1 MLKPIKY
8 LQYTTED
15 IESMKKELE
24 TMNASNSKLKG
35 KYNEEFSKQLSLCVR
50 KWYRVYNHR
59 SLKQLRNAISIKL
72 DEVSVCI
79 CLYW

>member
-1 MLKPIKY
+1 MLKPKKY

-15 IESMKKELE
+15 IESMKKEIE

-50 KWYRVYNHR
+50 KWYRVYNYW
-59 SLKQLRNAISIKL
+59 SLKQLNKAISIKL

-79 CLYW
+79 CSY